1 MGLRIDE
8 GIYEGCTISPYYDSL
23 LLKLM
28 TWGNTRDEAIS
39 RMKRAAGEMRIEG
52 IKTNLPLHRLSLE
65 DSLFLSGQYCT
76 DFIEKQQMVKKVRE
90 QERTIK

>member
-1 MGLRIDE
+1 
-8 GIYEGCTISPYYDSL
+8 
-23 LLKLM
+23 
-28 TWGNTRDEAIS
+28 
-39 RMKRAAGEMRIEG
+39 MKRAVGEMRIEG